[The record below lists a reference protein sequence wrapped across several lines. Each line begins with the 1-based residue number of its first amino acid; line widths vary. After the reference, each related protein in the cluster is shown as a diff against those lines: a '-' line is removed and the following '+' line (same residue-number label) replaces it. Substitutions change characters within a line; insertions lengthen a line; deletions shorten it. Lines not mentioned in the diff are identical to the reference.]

1 MRLSRW
7 LLRAGI
13 GRGRT
18 QGRMFMIKN
27 VVFDIGN
34 VFVQWSPP
42 EVIRR
47 SFGHAP
53 DSAENRERTMLLR
66 SPLWL
71 RLNRGELTG
80 AEAELAYQ
88 AEHGLTQEQA
98 ADLLFHA
105 MDHQEP
111 VDGTE
116 AIARRLQAAGYRL
129 FALTDNVREIVAHL
143 KTRFQFWDLFEGAV
157 VSAEIG
163 MLKPHEGIF
172 RHLIDSF
179 GLAPAETVFFDDV
192 QANVDGARRVGLQA
206 RLFTTSAQ
214 CEQDLRT
221 LGLTF

>member
-1 MRLSRW
+1 
-7 LLRAGI
+7 
-13 GRGRT
+13 
-18 QGRMFMIKN
+18 MIRN

-34 VFVQWSPP
+34 VFVRWSPP

-53 DSAENRERTMLLR
+53 DSAENRERAALLR

-71 RLNRGELTG
+71 RLNRGEVTQ

-88 AEHGLTQEQA
+88 AEHGLTQQQA

-105 MDHQEP
+105 IHHQELIE
-111 VDGTE
+111 GTE
-116 AIARRLQAAGYRL
+116 GIARRLKVAGYRV

-143 KTRFQFWDLFEGAV
+143 KTRFQFWDVFDGAV

-172 RHLIDSF
+172 RHLVDTF
-179 GLAPAETVFFDDV
+179 GLEPSETVFLDDV
-192 QANVDGARRVGLQA
+192 QNNIDGARRVGLQA
-206 RLFTTSAQ
+206 RLFTTAAQ
-214 CEQDLRT
+214 CEQDLRA
-221 LGLTF
+221 LGLQF

>member
-1 MRLSRW
+1 
-7 LLRAGI
+7 
-13 GRGRT
+13 
-18 QGRMFMIKN
+18 MIKN

-34 VFVQWSPP
+34 VFVRWSPP

-47 SFGHAP
+47 CFDLPH

-71 RLNRGELTG
+71 RLNRGEVTG

-88 AEHGLTQEQA
+88 AEHGLTPQQA
-98 ADLLFHA
+98 AALLFHA

-116 AIARRLQAAGYRL
+116 AIARRLQAAGYPL

-143 KTRFQFWDLFEGAV
+143 KQRYRFWELFDGTV
-157 VSAEIG
+157 VSAEVG

-172 RHLIDSF
+172 RHLVDTF
-179 GLAPAETVFFDDV
+179 GLEPAETVFLDDI
-192 QANVDGARRVGLQA
+192 QANVDGATRVGLHA
-206 RLFTTSAQ
+206 RLFTTAEQ
-214 CEQDLRT
+214 CEQDLRA
-221 LGLTF
+221 LGLEF

>member
-1 MRLSRW
+1 
-7 LLRAGI
+7 
-13 GRGRT
+13 
-18 QGRMFMIKN
+18 MIKN

-34 VFVQWSPP
+34 VFVHWSPP

-53 DSAENRERTMLLR
+53 DTAENRERMMLLR

-88 AEHGLTQEQA
+88 AEHGLTQQQA

-105 MDHQEP
+105 GDHQEL

-116 AIARRLQAAGYRL
+116 AIARRLKQSGYRL

-143 KTRFQFWDLFEGAV
+143 KTRFQFWELFDGAV

-172 RHLIDSF
+172 RHLIDAF
-179 GLAPAETVFFDDV
+179 GLEPAATVFFDDV

-206 RLFTTSAQ
+206 RLFTTSDQ
-214 CEQDLRT
+214 CERDLRT
-221 LGLTF
+221 LGLQF

>member
-1 MRLSRW
+1 
-7 LLRAGI
+7 
-13 GRGRT
+13 
-18 QGRMFMIKN
+18 MIKN

-47 SFGHAP
+47 CFDLAP

-71 RLNRGELTG
+71 RLNRGELTQ

-88 AEHGLTQEQA
+88 AEHGLTREQA
-98 ADLLFHA
+98 ATLLFHA
-105 MDHQEP
+105 MDHQEL

-116 AIARRLQAAGYRL
+116 AIARRLHAAGYRL

-143 KTRFQFWDLFEGAV
+143 KLRYEFWELFDGAV
-157 VSAEIG
+157 VSAEVG

-172 RHLIDSF
+172 RHLVDTF
-179 GLAPAETVFFDDV
+179 GLEPVETVFFDDV
-192 QANVDGARRVGLQA
+192 QSNVDGAMRVGLQA
-206 RLFTTSAQ
+206 RLFTTADQ
-214 CEQDLRT
+214 CEQDLQA
-221 LGLTF
+221 LGLRF

>member
-1 MRLSRW
+1 
-7 LLRAGI
+7 
-13 GRGRT
+13 
-18 QGRMFMIKN
+18 MIRN

-34 VFVQWSPP
+34 VFVNWSPP

-47 SFGHAP
+47 CFGHAP
-53 DSAENRERTMLLR
+53 DTVENRERAMLLR

-88 AEHGLTQEQA
+88 AEHGLTAQQA

-105 MDHQEP
+105 RDHQQP
-111 VDGTE
+111 VEGTE
-116 AIARRLQAAGYRL
+116 AIARRLQTAGYRL

-143 KTRFQFWDLFEGAV
+143 KVRFQFWELFEGAV

-172 RHLIDSF
+172 RHLIDNF
-179 GLAPAETVFFDDV
+179 GLAPGETVFFDDV
-192 QANVDGARRVGLQA
+192 QANVDGARRAGLQA
-206 RLFTTSAQ
+206 RLFTTSGQ
-214 CEQDLRT
+214 CEQDLLA
-221 LGLTF
+221 LGLRF